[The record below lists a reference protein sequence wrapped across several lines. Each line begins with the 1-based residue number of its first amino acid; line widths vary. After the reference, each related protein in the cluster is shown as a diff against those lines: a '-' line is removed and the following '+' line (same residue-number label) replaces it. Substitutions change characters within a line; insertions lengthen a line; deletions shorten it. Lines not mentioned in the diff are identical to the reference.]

1 MIWLPGRLL
10 SIVAAISAI
19 WTQRLLRKVRVELAQ
34 MLSTMG
40 NRADARSIQR
50 GFEMAEM
57 LHHLSVVSLLIA
69 LVLFLYSMDRAV
81 AISMLTLVV
90 PYLVA
95 GPVKAERFRTLGLVA
110 PVTGTC
116 HQRCHPVGHSSQQK
130 FSRAGWIR

>member
-116 HQRCHPVGHSSQQK
+116 HQRGVTQWDTPHNRSFHAPG
-130 FSRAGWIR
+130 G

>member
-10 SIVAAISAI
+10 SIVATISAI

-34 MLSTMG
+34 MLSTMR

-50 GFEMAEM
+50 EFEMAEM
-57 LHHLSVVSLLIA
+57 LHHLSMVSLLIA

-81 AISMLTLVV
+81 AISILTLVV

-95 GPVKAERFRTLGLVA
+95 QLKQSDFAYSVWWRR
-110 PVTGTC
+110 
-116 HQRCHPVGHSSQQK
+116 
-130 FSRAGWIR
+130 